1 MNGVHK
7 TRGFTLLELVIVIVI
22 IGFLTS
28 IAAKRLMPF
37 LDEAERIAVLR
48 VEGQLR
54 SSLVLEA
61 ARRIVRGQSASISEL
76 EGSNPIKLLLEP
88 PKNYVGELR
97 FDRGDEVPAGHWYFD
112 QRSLQLV
119 YRPGLPY
126 GLRIREETPENPA
139 FVVRVEFTDVDD
151 NGTFDAR
158 RDELHGVR
166 LVRVAGMLWLAG
178 VM

>member
-1 MNGVHK
+1 MV
-7 TRGFTLLELVIVIVI
+7 VAI
-22 IGFLTS
+22 IGVLL
-28 IAAKRLMPF
+28 AVAVNRLLPYI
-37 LDEAERIAVLR
+37 DEAERIAVLT

-119 YRPGLPY
+119 YRPGLSY
-126 GLRIREETPENPA
+126 GLRFREETPENPA

-151 NGTFDAR
+151 DGTFDAR